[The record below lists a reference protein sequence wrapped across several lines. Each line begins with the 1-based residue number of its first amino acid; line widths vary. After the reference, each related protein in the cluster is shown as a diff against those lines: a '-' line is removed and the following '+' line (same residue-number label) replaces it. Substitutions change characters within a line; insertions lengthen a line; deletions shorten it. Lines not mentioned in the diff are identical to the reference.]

1 MLPNQYGTRPGF
13 ASISVNY
20 FGESSFHQE
29 VYTPARGYFAQGVES
44 PHSWIFRR
52 MAVDAMIL
60 ARIFASLP
68 SVDEGRIGAGGMS
81 QGGGMA
87 VWLGASCPLI
97 RCAFADMPF
106 LGALRP
112 ILEEAKAFRYP
123 LKELDD
129 WIAGDPGRREQLF
142 ETLRW
147 FDTAHLA
154 TLCQVPVLLTLG
166 RKDPAVRPSQVL
178 AIFGALP
185 GLKELVEIDWGHDWH
200 PSMVERNQA
209 FLAAHL

>member
-1 MLPNQYGTRPGF
+1 MLPNQYGSRPGL
-13 ASISVNY
+13 ASISLNY

-29 VYTPARGYFAQGVES
+29 VYSPARGYFAQGIKS
-44 PHSWIFRR
+44 PRTWIFRR

-68 SVDEGRIGAGGMS
+68 EVDPGRIGAGGMS

-87 VWLGASCPLI
+87 IWLGAACPMV

-106 LGALRP
+106 LGALWP

-129 WIAGDPGRREQLF
+129 WIGGDSSRKEQLL

-166 RKDPAVRPSQVL
+166 RKDPAVKPFQVQ
-178 AIFGALP
+178 AIFGALAGP
-185 GLKELVEIDWGHDWH
+185 KELVELDWGHDWH
-200 PSMVERNQA
+200 PSMVARNEE